1 MRQDDERDA
10 LNPDGIR
17 RPRNVMPTDA
27 ERQAAAIERAGKKIG
42 KGLEAVAEAI
52 DRLAMKLPEPKP
64 APAPAP
70 QVPTGEETGT
80 PRR

>member
-17 RPRNVMPTDA
+17 RPQNVVPTDA
-27 ERQAAAIERAGKKIG
+27 ERQAAAIERAGKRIG
-42 KGLEAVAEAI
+42 KGLQAVAEAI

-64 APAPAP
+64 APAP
-70 QVPTGEETGT
+70 QVPTGEETDT